1 MAPATRHSS
10 ARQDHMLKHQDIA
23 VIFDREAAGWDA
35 AHGPDSA
42 RGREFRARAAYLRAL
57 CNRLGRPRVLDL
69 GCGTGR
75 QILDLAGCIDGGVG
89 IDASTAMIA
98 RAQDNAAG
106 RESGIGFQAGD
117 AAAPGVTGPI
127 GLILYCGSLELG
139 PDPGAA
145 LAAAR
150 LLLTARGRIA
160 VIMPHPW
167 NPLVCAARWTAPA
180 GGGAPFRHLTP
191 RALAR
196 LASLSGLQ
204 LEATTGLSYRP
215 LRGGGMHRPSRWPFL
230 SGPYAALL
238 A

>member
-1 MAPATRHSS
+1 
-10 ARQDHMLKHQDIA
+10 MLNHQDIA
-23 VIFDREAAGWDA
+23 AIFDREAARWDT

-42 RGREFRARAAYLRAL
+42 RGGEFHARAAYLRAL
-57 CNRLGRPRVLDL
+57 CKRLGRPRVLDL

-75 QILDLAGCIDGGVG
+75 QLLDLAGCIDGGIG
-89 IDASTAMIA
+89 IDASPAMIA

-106 RESGIGFQAGD
+106 RKAGIGFQAGD
-117 AAAPGVTGPI
+117 AAAPGVTGRF
-127 GLILYCGSLELG
+127 GLILYCGSLEHM

-150 LLLTARGRIA
+150 RLLAARGRIA

-167 NPLVCAARWTAPA
+167 NPLVCAARWIAPA

-196 LASLSGLQ
+196 LAGPSGLKLESTAGLPYRASRSGAAHKALRWPLLSG
-204 LEATTGLSYRP
+204 A
-215 LRGGGMHRPSRWPFL
+215 
-230 SGPYAALL
+230 YAALL